1 MSGWHIIII
10 VIVTLVI
17 SHFVEVVLRK
27 WLDAGKFRWK
37 RVSYTKYDTFMNFL
51 FTMAFIISSSFF
63 SSYTEPYF
71 YLLLTVYTIITL
83 GFDAILAKRYDNNP
97 KEYKVIIITGSLT
110 IGLFLSL
117 VTVANHLL

>member
-17 SHFVEVVLRK
+17 SHFVEVVIRK

-63 SSYTEPYF
+63 SNYTEPYL
-71 YLLLTVYTIITL
+71 YLLLTVYTIIIL

>member
-1 MSGWHIIII
+1 MIGWHIIII
-10 VIVTLVI
+10 VIVILVI
-17 SHFVEVVLRK
+17 SHFVEVVIRK

-51 FTMAFIISSSFF
+51 FTIAFIISSSFF

-83 GFDAILAKRYDNNP
+83 GFNAILAKRYDNNP

>member
-17 SHFVEVVLRK
+17 SHFVEVVIRK

-51 FTMAFIISSSFF
+51 FTIAFIISSSFF